1 MSKLHTY
8 AFYALVAPAMALG
21 SGAVLAEQSG
31 DKDVDREQQSS
42 QPDQD
47 ASQSSAS
54 ASQGKQK
61 DQQSSGMQ
69 KSGNMEAAATGGMQA
84 SNLIG
89 AEVKTTGDE
98 EVGEV
103 KDLVIDSTGQ
113 VTSIV
118 VSVGGFLGM
127 GEKEV
132 AIDWNQVTKAGE
144 FDDQDLR
151 IDMTRENLEAAPEYE
166 EQE

>member
-1 MSKLHTY
+1 MSKLHSY

-42 QPDQD
+42 QRD
-47 ASQSSAS
+47 
-54 ASQGKQK
+54 QK
-61 DQQSSGMQ
+61 DRESSDMQQS
-69 KSGNMEAAATGGMQA
+69 GNRTGAATAGMQA

-89 AEVKTTGDE
+89 TEVKTTGDE
-98 EVGEV
+98 EVGKV
-103 KDLVIDSTGQ
+103 KDLVIDSNGQ
-113 VTSIV
+113 VTAIV
-118 VSVGGFLGM
+118 VSVGGFLGL

-132 AIDWNQVTKAGE
+132 AIDWDQVTKAGE
-144 FDDQDLR
+144 TDDQDLR